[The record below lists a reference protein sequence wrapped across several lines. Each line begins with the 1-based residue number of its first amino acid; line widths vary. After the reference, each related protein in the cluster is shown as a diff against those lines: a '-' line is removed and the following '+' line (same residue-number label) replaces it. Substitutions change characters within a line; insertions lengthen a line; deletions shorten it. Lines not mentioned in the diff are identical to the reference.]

1 MDAATLGNTAVPG
14 APPATDE
21 RSRRLV
27 TLASLIGTTV
37 EWYDFFIYGTIT
49 GLVFN
54 KQFFPGDDIFVSTAL
69 AYTVYAVGFVTRPVG
84 GILFGHFGDR
94 IGRKPLLVLTLLIMG
109 ISTFLIG
116 LIPNYN
122 SIGIAAPLLLLLLR
136 LLQGIGLGGE
146 WGGAVLMSFEYA
158 PRNRRG
164 FYACFPQV
172 GLAIGL
178 CLATGVVALLTWTL
192 PDAAF
197 QSWGWRVAFLLS
209 IVLVIVGIFV
219 RLRILETPEFTK
231 VRDTHKIVPVPIGEV
246 MRDYKKNVLLG
257 WGARWI
263 DGVVFNVYAV
273 FTIAYLAGILKYD
286 KTAILVSISLAAF
299 ALIFTIPIASNWSDR
314 YGRRKV
320 YGWGA
325 FACGVVAFPL
335 MGAMHYSGSALVAG
349 LAIVL
354 ALGVIYAPVYGPE
367 SALFCELFDTRVR
380 YTGISTVYQV
390 SGIVS
395 SSITP
400 LIATT
405 LRKANNGEPW
415 YIACYIFVIG
425 LISAISTYYMRRTF

>member
-1 MDAATLGNTAVPG
+1 MDAATLGNPAVPA

-54 KQFFPGDDIFVSTAL
+54 KQFFPSDDIFVSTAL

-146 WGGAVLMSFEYA
+146 WGGAVIMSFEYA

-231 VRDTHKIVPVPIGEV
+231 VRETHKIVAVPIGEV
-246 MRDYKKNVLLG
+246 IRDYKKNVLLG

-314 YGRRKV
+314 IGRRKV

-335 MGAMHYSGSALVAG
+335 MYAMHYSGSALVAG

-354 ALGVIYAPVYGPE
+354 ALGVVYAPVYGPE

-405 LRKANNGEPW
+405 LLKANDGQPW

-425 LISAISTYYMRRTF
+425 MISAISTYYMRRTF